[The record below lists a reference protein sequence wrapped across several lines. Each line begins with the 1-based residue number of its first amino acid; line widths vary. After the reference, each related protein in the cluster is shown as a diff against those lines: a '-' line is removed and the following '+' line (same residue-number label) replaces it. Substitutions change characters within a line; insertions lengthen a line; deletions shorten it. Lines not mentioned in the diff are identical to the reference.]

1 MEIPSHNAATL
12 PLRGWVGLGSDPD
25 RRRLVLAIRSVVVVT
40 VAYLVIAGS
49 PRPTTQQLLF
59 LAAFFASNVALGAA
73 PTRWFRNPKFG
84 PLLLLADTGAIVIGL
99 SWAEGFSQDLL
110 LVYFFTVF
118 LVSIGETLG
127 QIAVGS
133 ALVAGMYGYW
143 LWINGSTGT
152 LDTGAWV
159 RLPFFFLVAVFY
171 AYLIQQ
177 LKAERQKRRQ
187 AEQESRQL
195 RLLLDLASAFS
206 ESHVTDDFVRGM
218 GRFVE
223 SACPGISCTVAS
235 DGDMPPAGSN
245 AAVFPLRAHGRDYGA
260 LMARS
265 RGQRPVDGRERWIC
279 QIIAHTAAGA
289 LYASEQSTAAKTATA
304 AKEQFLATVSHEF
317 RTPLHALLGYIDI
330 IDGTVGENPDV
341 RDSLERMRINACRL
355 KNLLEELLTF
365 AEVRA
370 GHASVAPEDISLCT
384 LMEELA
390 PTAERLLGEK
400 NVTVSWQVD
409 SDAEWLCS
417 DRRKLEHIVSCLLSN
432 AAKFTERGRI
442 HVMVRAVTEDQVEI
456 AVCDTGIGIAS
467 TDLGVICDE
476 FRQVDGSM
484 TRRYGGLGVGLA
496 LVSEIAAILGG
507 SLNLESELG
516 RGTTA
521 RVRLPRRAR
530 EKSDPVAADLAGF
543 WDTVGTRKPPGA
555 SQAVAERPRLRRVG

>member
-1 MEIPSHNAATL
+1 MENSASSATL
-12 PLRGWVGLGSDPD
+12 PLRDWIDLGSGPD

-40 VAYLVIAGS
+40 VAYLVIAS
-49 PRPTTQQLLF
+49 TPKPTPQQLLF
-59 LAAFFASNVALGAA
+59 LAAFFASNVALAAA
-73 PTRWFRNPKFG
+73 PSGWFCNPRFG

-110 LVYFFTVF
+110 LVYFFTIF

-127 QIAVGS
+127 QIAIGS

-143 LWINGSTGT
+143 LWLNSAGT
-152 LDTGAWV
+152 PAAAAWV

-177 LKAERQKRRQ
+177 LKAERQKRRE

-223 SACPGISCTVAS
+223 SACPGISCNVVA
-235 DGDMPPAGSN
+235 DGDLPPAGN
-245 AAVFPLRAHGRDYGA
+245 NVAVFPLRAHGRGYGA
-260 LMARS
+260 LLARS
-265 RGQRPVDGRERWIC
+265 QGRRPVDGRERWIC
-279 QIIAHTAAGA
+279 QIVAHTAASA

-317 RTPLHALLGYIDI
+317 RTPLHALLGYIEI
-330 IDGTVGENPDV
+330 VDGTVGENPDV
-341 RDSLERMRINACRL
+341 RESLERMRINACRL

-370 GHASVAPEDISLCT
+370 GHASVAPEEISLCA
-384 LMEELA
+384 LVDELA
-390 PTAERLLGEK
+390 PAAERLLADK

-409 SDAEWLCS
+409 SDAEWICS

-442 HVMVRAVTEDQVEI
+442 HVMVRAAANDQVEI
-456 AVCDTGIGIAS
+456 AVSDTGIGIAS
-467 TDLGVICDE
+467 TDLAVICDD

-496 LVSEIAAILGG
+496 LVNEIAAILGG
-507 SLNLESELG
+507 SLSLESELG

-521 RVRLPRRAR
+521 RVRLPRRSR
-530 EKSDPVAADLAGF
+530 EKSDPVAVDFAGF
-543 WDTVGTRKPPGA
+543 WDTAGARKPPA
-555 SQAVAERPRLRRVG
+555 ATRPAAERPRLRRVG

>member
-1 MEIPSHNAATL
+1 METPIPSATL
-12 PLRGWVGLGSDPD
+12 PFRGWIDRGAGPD
-25 RRRLVLAIRSVVVVT
+25 RRRLVLAIRAVVIVT

-49 PRPTTQQLLF
+49 PRPAPQQLLF
-59 LAAFFASNVALGAA
+59 LAAFFASNVALAAA
-73 PTRWFRNPKFG
+73 PPRWFRSPRFG

-127 QIAVGS
+127 QIAIGS

-143 LWINGSTGT
+143 LWLNSGGPVAAS
-152 LDTGAWV
+152 AWV

-171 AYLIQQ
+171 ASLIQQ
-177 LKAERQKRRQ
+177 LKAERQKRRE

-223 SACPGISCTVAS
+223 SACPGISCSVVA
-235 DGDMPPAGSN
+235 DGELSPPGNN

-260 LMARS
+260 LVARS
-265 RGQRPVDGRERWIC
+265 RGRRSVDGRERWIC
-279 QIIAHTAAGA
+279 QIVAHTAASA
-289 LYASEQSTAAKTATA
+289 LYASEQSAAAKTATA

-317 RTPLHALLGYIDI
+317 RTPLHALLGYIEI
-330 IDGTVGENPDV
+330 IDGSVGEHPDV
-341 RDSLERMRINACRL
+341 RESLERMRVNACRL

-370 GHASVAPEDISLCT
+370 GHASVVPEDINLRA
-384 LMEELA
+384 MVEELA
-390 PTAERLLGEK
+390 PAAKLLLGDK
-400 NVTVSWQVD
+400 NVTVSCQVD
-409 SDAEWLCS
+409 GDAEWVSS
-417 DRRKLEHIVSCLLSN
+417 DRRKLEHIVSCLMSN
-432 AAKFTERGRI
+432 AAKFTEQGRI
-442 HVMVRAVTEDQVEI
+442 CVTVRSASADVVEI
-456 AVCDTGIGIAS
+456 TVSDTGIGIAS

-496 LVSEIAAILGG
+496 LVNEIAGILGG
-507 SLNLESELG
+507 SLDLESELG

-521 RVRLPRRAR
+521 RVRLPRRSRA
-530 EKSDPVAADLAGF
+530 KTDPVVDLGEF
-543 WDTVGTRKPPGA
+543 WDGAGGRKP
-555 SQAVAERPRLRRVG
+555 AVAIQPAAERPRLRRVV